1 MNKLNENRK
10 NMSNEK
16 YSENTLESSLKEAKG
31 KLDNWNKKSKIIQAQ
46 FDFKIP
52 DYIIDEII
60 CFEKERDYLNLCTV
74 INCAIV
80 SGSISSDNGKTLKEF
95 YC

>member
-52 DYIIDEII
+52 DYIID
-60 CFEKERDYLNLCTV
+60 
-74 INCAIV
+74 
-80 SGSISSDNGKTLKEF
+80 
-95 YC
+95 